1 MRSKGAGAK
10 VRPREE
16 KNPDRRPR
24 PRSFRRVSLTK
35 SSPRDSQDVGLEA
48 AIHSKSA

>member
-16 KNPDRRPR
+16 KNPDRRI
-24 PRSFRRVSLTK
+24 RSRNSACVGLTK
-35 SSPRDSQDVGLEA
+35 AGARDSKDVGLEA
-48 AIHSKSA
+48 DIHSKSA